1 MIPPTESSHRNL
13 QLLLNKEKFMRAL
26 DTRRNFLGRI
36 NLALTGLAFTRTLPF
51 QKDVAAHGL
60 VSEPVDYY
68 DKLGITKRINAAG
81 TYTYLTGA
89 LMPAT
94 VQAAV
99 AEAAKHPVF
108 LEDLQKAAGDYL
120 ARKLRCEG
128 AMVTAGAASAVTLA
142 TAACMTVANGSSASH
157 AMPTDMNG
165 LKNEVIVQKAHR
177 YDYDHAMRN
186 CGIRFVDVESLL
198 EYESAFTRNTVMC
211 FFYNAADAGQ
221 ISREDWIR
229 VAHAHGVPCLND
241 AAADVPPIS
250 NLWNYT
256 QMGFDLVAFSGG
268 KGIRGPQNA
277 GLLLGRKTLIAA
289 ATENNSP
296 NDDAVGR
303 GMKVAKEQIVGMV
316 AAVDWFL
323 SQSDAEFEAEFRR
336 RADRIAVTLKDIP
349 TLTSE
354 IFIPPIANNVPHL
367 LIRYDTRRVGISPK
381 EVAKQLRDG
390 TPSIEL
396 NPATGSTEASAGIP
410 KDANKIVV
418 GVWMLEPGE
427 DVIVARRLREV
438 LTQATR
444 G

>member
-1 MIPPTESSHRNL
+1 MSA
-13 QLLLNKEKFMRAL
+13 QG
-26 DTRRNFLGRI
+26 TRRNFLGRI
-36 NLALTGLAFTRTLPF
+36 NLALAGLAFTGTLPLEEE
-51 QKDVAAHGL
+51 AAAQ
-60 VSEPVDYY
+60 EPLSPAVDYY

-89 LMPAT
+89 LMPPA

-108 LEDLQKAAGDYL
+108 LEDLGKAAGEYL

-142 TAACMTVANGSSASH
+142 TAACMTAANGPAASH
-157 AMPTDMNG
+157 AIPTEMNG

-186 CGIRFVDVESLL
+186 CGIRFVDVESLRD
-198 EYESAFTRNTVMC
+198 YESAFTRNTVMC

-256 QMGFDLVAFSGG
+256 QMGFDMVAFSGG
-268 KGIRGPQNA
+268 KGMRGPQNA
-277 GLLLGRKTLIAA
+277 GLLLGKKNLIAA
-289 ATENNSP
+289 ATQNNSP
-296 NDDAVGR
+296 NSDAVGR
-303 GMKVAKEQIVGMV
+303 GMKVSKEQIVGMV

-323 SQSDAEFEAEFRR
+323 SQTDAGLEAEFRR
-336 RADRIAVTLKDIP
+336 RADRIAAQLKSIP
-349 TLTSE
+349 TLE
-354 IFIPPIANNVPHL
+354 ARVVIPNVAANAVPHL
-367 LIRYDTRRVGISPK
+367 LLRYDTQRIKIRPVDVMA
-381 EVAKQLRDG
+381 ELRKG

-396 NPATGSTEASAGIP
+396 NPQTGKKPGAGLP
-410 KDANKIVV
+410 SDENTIVV

-427 DVIVARRLREV
+427 ELIVARRIKEV
-438 LTQATR
+438 LEKA
-444 G
+444 GA